1 MTQPS
6 HTDFQRF
13 ADQAYAQWEQTMT
26 AWWDQVLDSKDFL
39 GASGQGLAAN
49 ARMRKQY
56 EAQVDEQLGRLHLP
70 TRGDVIRLA
79 RISTLLE
86 ERLLQMEDT
95 VLEVRDQLAARDLTL
110 ARLEKEVVQARV
122 EAVEARVEL
131 RERLAAMQQ
140 RLEALD
146 APKPAARAR
155 KPAARKPVAKKPAA
169 KTEG

>member
-6 HTDFQRF
+6 PADFQRF

-26 AWWDQVLDSKDFL
+26 SWWDQVLDSKDFL
-39 GASGQGLAAN
+39 GASGQGLAAH
-49 ARMRKQY
+49 ARMRGHY

-70 TRGDVIRLA
+70 TRSDVTRLA

-95 VLEVRDQLAARDLTL
+95 VLEVRDQLAARDQALG
-110 ARLEKEVVQARV
+110 RLEREVVQARV

-131 RERLAAMQQ
+131 RERLAEMQAQ
-140 RLEALD
+140 LAAPA
-146 APKPAARAR
+146 APKRAPRAR
-155 KPAARKPVAKKPAA
+155 KPAARKPAPPQ
-169 KTEG
+169 EG